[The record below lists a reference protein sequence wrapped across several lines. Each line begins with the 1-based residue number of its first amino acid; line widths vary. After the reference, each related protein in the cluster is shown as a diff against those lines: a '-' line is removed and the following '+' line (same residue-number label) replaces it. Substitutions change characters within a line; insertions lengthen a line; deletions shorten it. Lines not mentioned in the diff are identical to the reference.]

1 MLMSQMKGALVAVAL
16 ALCVGHVNAQALT
29 VCMAENNPP
38 LSYEGKGEMR
48 GLDLRIAQ
56 AIAAELQRP
65 LKVIPFESK
74 YEAESSLAHEVNALL
89 SSGVCELASG
99 FPLLVGDIGP
109 ATRPTARVPDY
120 PGAKRRPQ
128 RPWVSLG
135 TLAPSLAYH
144 AVAWGLIVREA
155 SRESATLA
163 EPGDARIGVMA
174 GTMTGSVVMLY
185 RNGKLRPQLVNLS
198 QNQDALEQLEAG
210 KIDATLSSVDR
221 YDAWRLEHPASA
233 VRRAA
238 YVHPLRINVGF
249 VARSD
254 SPEVLAAANRVISR
268 SLADGEL
275 QRWAAAAG
283 TTWLAPSEPQVSA
296 PISLMDL
303 VRE

>member
-1 MLMSQMKGALVAVAL
+1 MQMRRIKVLL
-16 ALCVGHVNAQALT
+16 AAAGLGLAAAHTSAESLT
-29 VCMAENNPP
+29 VCMAENNSP
-38 LSYEGKGEMR
+38 LSYESEGKIR

-56 AIAAELQRP
+56 AIAADLQRS
-65 LKVIPFESK
+65 LKVVPFESK

-99 FPLLVGDIGP
+99 FPLLAGDLGP

-120 PGAKRRPQ
+120 PGARRRPQ
-128 RPWVSLG
+128 RPWVPLG

-144 AVAWGLIVREA
+144 AVAWGLIVRDA

-163 EPGDARIGVMA
+163 EPGDARIGVIA

-198 QNQDALEQLEAG
+198 QNEDALEQLDAG
-210 KIDATLSSVDR
+210 KIDATLSSLDR

-233 VRRAA
+233 VRRAG

-254 SPEVLAAANRVISR
+254 APEVLAAANRVISR
-268 SLADGEL
+268 SLTNGEL
-275 QRWAAAAG
+275 QRWAVASG
-283 TTWLAPSEPQVSA
+283 TTWIAPSEPQVSG
-296 PISLMDL
+296 PIGLMDL

>member
-1 MLMSQMKGALVAVAL
+1 MLTSQMKGALAAVAL
-16 ALCVGHVNAQALT
+16 ALCADHASAQALT
-29 VCMAENNPP
+29 VCMAESNPP
-38 LSYEGKGEMR
+38 LSYEARGEMR

-89 SSGVCELASG
+89 SSRVCELASG
-99 FPLLVGDIGP
+99 FPLLAGDLGP

-128 RPWVSLG
+128 RPWVPLG
-135 TLAPSLAYH
+135 TLVPSLAYH

-163 EPGDARIGVMA
+163 EPGDARIGVIA

-185 RNGKLRPQLVNLS
+185 RNGKLRSQLVNLS

-210 KIDATLSSVDR
+210 KIDATLSSLDR
-221 YDAWRLEHPASA
+221 YDAWRLEHATSG

-249 VARSD
+249 VTRSD
-254 SPEVLAAANRVISR
+254 SPEILAAANRVISR
-268 SLADGEL
+268 ALADGEL
-275 QRWAAAAG
+275 QRWTAAAG
-283 TTWLAPSEPQVSA
+283 TTWIAPEEPQVSS

>member
-1 MLMSQMKGALVAVAL
+1 MMNRIGVPLAAAAL
-16 ALCVGHVNAQALT
+16 ALGVGHASAQALT
-29 VCMAENNPP
+29 VCVAENNPP
-38 LSYEGKGEMR
+38 LSYEGKGEIR
-48 GLDLRIAQ
+48 GLDVHVAQ
-56 AIAAELQRP
+56 AIADELQRP

-89 SSGVCELASG
+89 SSGVCELVSG
-99 FPLLVGDIGP
+99 FPLLAGDLGS

-128 RPWVSLG
+128 RPWVPLG
-135 TLAPSLAYH
+135 TLVPSLAYH

-163 EPGDARIGVMA
+163 EPGDARIGVTA

-185 RNGKLRPQLVNLS
+185 RNGKLRPQLVSLS

-210 KIDATLSSVDR
+210 KIDATLISLDR
-221 YDAWRLEHPASA
+221 YDARRLEHPTSS

-238 YVHPLRINVGF
+238 YVHPLRVNVGF

-254 SPEVLAAANRVISR
+254 APEVLAAANRVISR

-275 QRWAAAAG
+275 QRWAAALG
-283 TTWLAPSEPQVSA
+283 TTWIAPAEPQVGA
-296 PISLMDL
+296 PIGLMDL
-303 VRE
+303 LRE

>member
-1 MLMSQMKGALVAVAL
+1 MQMRQINILL
-16 ALCVGHVNAQALT
+16 AAAGLGLAAGHVSAQSLT

-38 LSYEGKGEMR
+38 LSYEGKGEIR

-56 AIAAELQRP
+56 AIAVELERP
-65 LKVIPFESK
+65 LKVVPFESK

-99 FPLLVGDIGP
+99 FPLLAGDLGP

-128 RPWVSLG
+128 RPWVPLG
-135 TLAPSLAYH
+135 TLVPSLAYH

-163 EPGDARIGVMA
+163 KPGDARIGVIA

-185 RNGKLRPQLVNLS
+185 RNGKLRPQLVNMS
-198 QNQDALEQLEAG
+198 QNQDALEQLEGG
-210 KIDATLSSVDR
+210 KIDATLSSLDR

-249 VARSD
+249 VSRSD
-254 SPEVLAAANRVISR
+254 SPEVMAAANRVISR
-268 SLADGEL
+268 SLTDGEL
-275 QRWAAAAG
+275 QRWAGAAG
-283 TTWLAPSEPQVSA
+283 TTWIAPSEPQVSG
-296 PISLMDL
+296 PIGLMDL

>member
-1 MLMSQMKGALVAVAL
+1 MVKASLKTTLATLAL
-16 ALCVGHVNAQALT
+16 ALCAAHASAQALT
-29 VCMAENNPP
+29 VCMAESNAP
-38 LSYEGKGEMR
+38 LSYEAKGEMQ
-48 GLDLRIAQ
+48 GLDLRVAQ

-74 YEAESSLAHEVNALL
+74 YETESSLSHEVNALL
-89 SSGVCELASG
+89 SSGVCELTSG
-99 FPLLVGDIGP
+99 YPLVANDLGP
-109 ATRPTARVPDY
+109 ATRPTSRVPDH

-128 RPWVSLG
+128 RPWVPLG

-163 EPGDARIGVMA
+163 EPGDARIGVVA
-174 GTMTGSVVMLY
+174 GTMTGSIAMLY

-210 KIDATLSSVDR
+210 KIDATLSSLDR
-221 YDAWRLEHPASA
+221 YDAWRLKHPATG

-268 SLADGEL
+268 SLGDGEL

-283 TTWLAPSEPQVSA
+283 ITWIAPAEPQVSS

>member
-1 MLMSQMKGALVAVAL
+1 MAMRRTSVLLAAAGLALVA
-16 ALCVGHVNAQALT
+16 GHSTAQPLT
-29 VCMAENNPP
+29 VCMAENNAP
-38 LSYEGKGEMR
+38 LSYEGKGEIR

-65 LKVIPFESK
+65 LKVIPFESE
-74 YEAESSLAHEVNALL
+74 YETGSSLAHEVNALL
-89 SSGVCELASG
+89 SSGVCELTSG
-99 FPLLVGDIGP
+99 FPLLAGDLGP

-128 RPWVSLG
+128 RPWVPLG
-135 TLAPSLAYH
+135 ALAPSLAYH

-198 QNQDALEQLEAG
+198 QNQDALEQLDAG
-210 KIDATLSSVDR
+210 KIDATLSSLDR
-221 YDAWRLEHPASA
+221 YDAWRLEHPTSV

-249 VARSD
+249 VGRSD
-254 SPEVLAAANRVISR
+254 SQEVLAAANRVISR

-275 QRWAAAAG
+275 QRWAAASGA
-283 TTWLAPSEPQVSA
+283 TWMAPSEPQISA
-296 PISLMDL
+296 PIGLMDL

>member
-1 MLMSQMKGALVAVAL
+1 MLTSQMKGALAAVAL
-16 ALCVGHVNAQALT
+16 AMCVEHASAQVLT
-29 VCMAENNPP
+29 VCMAESNSP
-38 LSYEGKGEMR
+38 LSYEVKGEMR
-48 GLDLRIAQ
+48 GLDLRVAQ

-65 LKVIPFESK
+65 LKVVPFESK
-74 YEAESSLAHEVNALL
+74 YEAESSLTHEVNALL

-99 FPLLVGDIGP
+99 FPLLASDLGP

-128 RPWVSLG
+128 RPWVPLG

-155 SRESATLA
+155 SRQSATLD
-163 EPGDARIGVMA
+163 EPGDARIGVIA

-210 KIDATLSSVDR
+210 KIDATLSSLDR
-221 YDAWRLEHPASA
+221 YDAWRLEHPTSGLQ
-233 VRRAA
+233 RAA
-238 YVHPLRINVGF
+238 YLHPLRINVGF

-254 SPEVLAAANRVISR
+254 APDVLAAANRVISR
-268 SLADGEL
+268 SLADGEMR
-275 QRWAAAAG
+275 QWAAASGA
-283 TTWLAPSEPQVSA
+283 TWIAPAEPQMRA
-296 PISLMDL
+296 PIALMDL